1 MQGAFDSDKRATG
14 WTIHADRGGTFTDLL
29 AIAPGGDRH
38 HHKLLS
44 SAPDRYDDAVVAGI
58 RDLVGLARDA
68 AIPEGTVSEL
78 RLGTTVTTNALLE
91 GRHAPCA
98 LAVTAGFEDLLA
110 IGDQSR
116 DDIFALRIPP
126 RRQLC
131 ARVVGVTGRVDASG
145 ARCAPLDR
153 EALREALRA
162 ARADGIDSLAVALLH
177 APQAPEDEDAV
188 AALARECGF
197 TTICTSHDVSAE
209 PGLLARA
216 QTAVVEAALHPVL
229 QRYTRGLADALPG
242 ARIRLMQSDGHL
254 ADAARFRARH
264 SIFSGPAG
272 GVIGATGVAAAAG
285 VTGVLGLDMGGTSTD
300 VFECTTRPAVRADA
314 TVAGLTV
321 RAPTLELHTVA
332 AGGGSRIVR
341 DGARLRVGP
350 ESAGADPGPA
360 CYGRGGPPTVTD
372 ANVVLGRIHRE
383 GFAPV
388 FGPRGDAPL
397 DAEAARTAI
406 AALDADSAD
415 SAAIAETARG
425 ALQLAVEH
433 MAGAVRRISVARGVD
448 IAAHTLVAFGGAGA
462 QHACDV
468 AESLGLSR
476 VLIPARASVL
486 SAVGVGMATVG
497 VTLERAIDATLDDH
511 AVARARA
518 ALPEL
523 RARAVAE
530 LAGQGAICDHCVAML
545 RLHYARADTTIDLP
559 LTDEARATDLAH
571 AFADAHQRTFG
582 FADARRSIHVASLH
596 VQVQDRPST
605 LPGEPPRPASAI
617 GHQRVMMLADGHWH
631 DAPIVSDPGD
641 AGVTGP
647 ALVQLA
653 QSSLV
658 LPAGWRA
665 TRNAYGIA
673 VERTGAAPTGHDSEA
688 ARLELFNSRFMHIAA
703 EMGDALRR
711 SAHSVN
717 VRNRLDYS
725 CAVFD
730 AHGNLIANAPHIP
743 VHLGSMSAAVKA
755 IREASGG
762 ALHPGDAWLI
772 NDPYRGGTH
781 LPDLTLVMPVH
792 DNAGTEPFG
801 FVAARAHHADVGGIT
816 PGSMPAESRTIDDE
830 GVRIEGV
837 RVATGGVLQD
847 DTVRALLTGSP
858 MPARDPEAN
867 LADLRAQLAAC
878 ARGARLLSALAS
890 TVGVARV
897 SEQMQRVQDHAAE
910 AVSRFIETLVGSGH
924 DVAMD
929 DGQHVRL
936 RTSTGDGRLRIDFT
950 GSSAM
955 DPGNANAP
963 LPVVRAAAMYALRC
977 IIDRPVPLND
987 GFLRHVDLVVPH
999 PGLLSPESPAA
1010 VVAGNVETSQAITDA
1025 LLVAFGAMA
1034 ESQGTMN
1041 NISFGNDRVQYY
1053 ETLCGG
1059 SGAGPG
1065 FDGGDAVHSHMT
1077 NSRITDPEIM
1087 ERQLPVRVNRFAI
1100 RLGSGGHGRHRGGDG
1115 VVRELRFLEP
1125 VELAIISNR
1134 RARGARGIAGG
1145 GDGAPGHNLLRDPDG
1160 NEHSLPARV
1169 TCRVAAGSVLRIET
1183 PGGGGWGAPRDP
1195 GTPT

>member
-1 MQGAFDSDKRATG
+1 
-14 WTIHADRGGTFTDLL
+14 
-29 AIAPGGDRH
+29 
-38 HHKLLS
+38 
-44 SAPDRYDDAVVAGI
+44 
-58 RDLVGLARDA
+58 
-68 AIPEGTVSEL
+68 
-78 RLGTTVTTNALLE
+78 
-91 GRHAPCA
+91 
-98 LAVTAGFEDLLA
+98 LLA

-126 RRQLC
+126 RRRLC
-131 ARVVGVTGRVDASG
+131 ARVVGVDARVDATGS
-145 ARCAPLDR
+145 RCTPLDR
-153 EALREALRA
+153 DALRDALLAVRA
-162 ARADGIDSLAVALLH
+162 AGIESLAVALLH
-177 APQAPEDEDAV
+177 APQAPEDERAI

-197 TTICTSHDVSAE
+197 TTVCASHEVSAE

-216 QTAVVEAALHPVL
+216 QTAVVEAALQPVL

-254 ADAARFRARH
+254 ADAARFQARH

-272 GVIGATGVAAAAG
+272 GVIGATGVAAATG

-300 VFECTTRPAVRADA
+300 VFECTSRPAVRADA

-332 AGGGSRIVR
+332 AGGGSRILR
-341 DGARLRVGP
+341 DGTRLRVGP

-372 ANVVLGRIHRE
+372 ANIVLGRLHRE

-388 FGPRGDAPL
+388 FGPGGDAAL
-397 DAEAARTAI
+397 DAQAARAAI
-406 AALDADSAD
+406 AALDARSAD
-415 SAAIAETARG
+415 DAAIAETARG

-448 IAAHTLVAFGGAGA
+448 IAGHTLVAFGGAGA

-476 VLIPARASVL
+476 VLVPARASVL

-497 VTLERAIDATLDDH
+497 VTRERTVDLALDDD

-523 RARAVAE
+523 RAQAIADLAE
-530 LAGQGAICDHCVAML
+530 QGATCEDCAAML

-559 LTDEARATDLAH
+559 LTEGTGAADLAL
-571 AFADAHQRTFG
+571 AFADAHDRAFG
-582 FADARRSIHVASLH
+582 FADARRPVHVASLH
-596 VQVQDRPST
+596 VRVRDRPDE
-605 LPGEPPRPASAI
+605 PRGEPAPCPATVL
-617 GHQRVMMLADGHWH
+617 GHQPMMTLADGRWH
-631 DAPIVSDPGD
+631 DAPILSDPGD
-641 AGVTGP
+641 AGVSGP

-665 TRNAYGIA
+665 TRNPHGIT
-673 VERTGAAPTGHDSEA
+673 VERAGAAPTGHDSEA

-730 AHGNLIANAPHIP
+730 AHGSLIANAPHIP

-792 DNAGTEPFG
+792 DGTDAAPFG

-837 RVATGGVLQD
+837 RVATGGVLLD

-858 MPARDPEAN
+858 VPARDPEAN

-878 ARGARLLSALAS
+878 ARGARLLAALAS

-897 SEQMQRVQDHAAE
+897 SEQMARVQDHAAD
-910 AVSRFIETLVGSGH
+910 AVARFIAALADGGH

-929 DGQHVRL
+929 DGQHVQL

-999 PGLLSPESPAA
+999 PGLLSPEPPAA

-1100 RLGSGGHGRHRGGDG
+1100 RHGSGGHGRHRGGNG